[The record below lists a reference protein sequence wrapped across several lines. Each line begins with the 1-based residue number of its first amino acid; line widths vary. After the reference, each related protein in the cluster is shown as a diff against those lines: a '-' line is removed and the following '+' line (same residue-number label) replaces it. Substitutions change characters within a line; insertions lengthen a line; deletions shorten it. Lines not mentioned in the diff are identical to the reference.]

1 MKHPLKKCVK
11 RPNVKIKTAFLV
23 STCCVSLLLLGCQRT
38 DPPAPIVHAD
48 EAAPRM
54 AKKRPSKKR
63 PEAPKKVAARGT
75 ADDRIILRPIP
86 EENGQKPAESERIV
100 LRQPQDKQ
108 PPKGKAFEDEIL
120 ASVEGMDDD
129 QKASLPEKAPVKET
143 PQDGAKK
150 KEELHMLP
158 DKPKPSPAREDTK
171 ETADLADDDD
181 DTPTAAPLT
190 KGASAVGTAA
200 AITKG
205 VVDAKPAAS
214 PSSGEEEKKTPAKEE
229 TSSSRFAWPLSGAI
243 LKEFCQDSPATRNDG
258 LNIAASLKA
267 PVKASKTG
275 TVVYIGNDIKGF
287 GNLVLVKHDGPW
299 MTAYAHLDSFAV
311 SRGQTLKAGEVLGY
325 VGQSGGVKEPQLHF
339 EVRKNSVPVNPRLFL
354 GS

>member
-1 MKHPLKKCVK
+1 MK
-11 RPNVKIKTAFLV
+11 RKTAFFA

-38 DPPAPIVHAD
+38 DPPAPVVHAD
-48 EAAPRM
+48 EAAPRLT
-54 AKKRPSKKR
+54 KKRAPVKK
-63 PEAPKKVAARGT
+63 PQPVKKAPASDL
-75 ADDRIILRPIP
+75 ADERIVLRPIP
-86 EENGQKPAESERIV
+86 DENAPKPLESERIV
-100 LRQPQDKQ
+100 LRQPQDKA

-120 ASVEGMDDD
+120 ASVEGIEDD
-129 QKASLPEKAPVKET
+129 QKQSLPEKT
-143 PQDGAKK
+143 PLTDTSQDGVKK
-150 KEELHMLP
+150 KEERHMLP
-158 DKPKPSPAREDTK
+158 DKPKASPAK
-171 ETADLADDDD
+171 EESKASRDLSDDDGDD

-190 KGASAVGTAA
+190 KGAAAVGASTAV
-200 AITKG
+200 IKG
-205 VVDAKPAAS
+205 ALDAKPAAS
-214 PSSGEEEKKTPAKEE
+214 PLPSEGEKKSAPKEE
-229 TSSSRFAWPLSGAI
+229 TSPSRFAWPLSGAI

>member
-1 MKHPLKKCVK
+1 
-11 RPNVKIKTAFLV
+11 VKIKIAFLV

-38 DPPAPIVHAD
+38 DPPAPVVHGH

-54 AKKRPSKKR
+54 AKKRPFKKR
-63 PEAPKKVAARGT
+63 QGSPKSVAPRDT
-75 ADDRIILRPIP
+75 ADDRIISRPIP
-86 EENGQKPAESERIV
+86 EEDTPKTAESERIV

-129 QKASLPEKAPVKET
+129 QKASLPEKTPLKQV

-158 DKPKPSPAREDTK
+158 DKPKPSPAK
-171 ETADLADDDD
+171 EESKTTEDLADDDD
-181 DTPTAAPLT
+181 DDTSLAAPLAKGAGAVGAAAAVT
-190 KGASAVGTAA
+190 KGA
-200 AITKG
+200 
-205 VVDAKPAAS
+205 VDAKPAVS

-229 TSSSRFAWPLSGAI
+229 TSPSRFAWPLSGSI

-258 LNIAASLKA
+258 LNIAAPLKA
-267 PVKASKTG
+267 PVKASKSG